1 VNTAQD
7 VTLPAIT
14 VWTPNQLTSTW
25 TIDQNSFDSTML
37 CTLSA
42 FASDNLQ
49 LHWFNVYIDGN
60 LVDTGSSG
68 SSGGVSGA
76 VIMKTLYASEV
87 GYGTH
92 TLRFAAADWTANVAT
107 KSYTLTI
114 QQPGGVA
121 SNNSGLLIV
130 GLIGAIAVIVA
141 VVAIA
146 KTKARK
152 NETEASA
159 RKTEPKTVTESIICP
174 YCGHRNNANAKF
186 CRNCGSSISPP
197 SNIDQT
203 KS

>member
-1 VNTAQD
+1 
-7 VTLPAIT
+7 
-14 VWTPNQLTSTW
+14 
-25 TIDQNSFDSTML
+25 
-37 CTLSA
+37 
-42 FASDNLQ
+42 
-49 LHWFNVYIDGN
+49 
-60 LVDTGSSG
+60 
-68 SSGGVSGA
+68 
-76 VIMKTLYASEV
+76 
-87 GYGTH
+87 
-92 TLRFAAADWTANVAT
+92 LRFAAADWTANVAT

-121 SNNSGLLIV
+121 SNNGGLLIV

-146 KTKARK
+146 KTKGHK
-152 NETEASA
+152 NEMEKSA